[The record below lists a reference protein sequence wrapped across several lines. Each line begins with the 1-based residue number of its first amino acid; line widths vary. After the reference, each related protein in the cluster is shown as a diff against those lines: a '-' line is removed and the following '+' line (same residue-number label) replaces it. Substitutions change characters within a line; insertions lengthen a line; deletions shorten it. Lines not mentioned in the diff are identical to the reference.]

1 MNKLKCWGL
10 AAVLLCLG
18 MFQARGEAAAA
29 PKNTYK
35 PASGGYTLTVPPGS
49 KEIYHTSTGIRF
61 TVGKD
66 FLVSAD
72 LYTLPSFVSVPM
84 KQYSQEQKKEFKKF
98 LGKIQDQENDTIQ
111 DEGSSRNFGSH
122 PSLEGILGEK
132 LRKYRATAGELE
144 PKEKESKKGKD
155 SYTYVAV
162 PEEKLRTHRPFLIG
176 RAYQPEKNVLLVVNV
191 SAPENLEAA
200 ARSALQ
206 SLCSD
211 LTLSRVKYT
220 DVNLLT
226 VPGMGYEMEIPS
238 GWRMYTLRADNVLFG
253 RSLSSVHTDGLM
265 IREFSDDT
273 FAELGNSTPE
283 GLKEAEEAFI
293 QKVTRYTPN
302 ITILH
307 HEPISVGTLNG
318 SMAECT
324 DSGDLK
330 KVFIVN
336 TYLMNPQGNGYQIRY
351 QTDDTINYDLK
362 LKAFKQSVESF
373 SLFQDNDGSRL
384 KPGKDM

>member
-1 MNKLKCWGL
+1 MKKLKRWGL
-10 AAVLLCLG
+10 AAALLCLG
-18 MFQARGEAAAA
+18 MFQARGAAAA
-29 PKNTYK
+29 SPKNTYK

-84 KQYSQEQKKEFKKF
+84 KQYSAEQQKEFKKF

-111 DEGSSRNFGSH
+111 EEGGSRALGSQSSLH
-122 PSLEGILGEK
+122 GILGEK
-132 LRKYRATAGELE
+132 LRKYRATAGRTENAK
-144 PKEKESKKGKD
+144 PEKREVAD
-155 SYTYVAV
+155 TYTYVAV
-162 PEEKLRTHRPFLIG
+162 PEDKLRTHRPFLIG
-176 RAYQPEKNVLLVVNV
+176 RAYQPERNVLLVVNV

-211 LTLSRVKYT
+211 LSLSRVKYT

-283 GLKEAEEAFI
+283 GLKEAENAFI

-324 DSGDLK
+324 DTGDLK
-330 KVFIVN
+330 KVFVVN

-362 LKAFKQSVESF
+362 LKAFKQSIESF
-373 SLFQDNDGSRL
+373 SLLQDNDGSGL

>member
-1 MNKLKCWGL
+1 MKKLKRWGL
-10 AAVLLCLG
+10 AAALLCLG
-18 MFQARGEAAAA
+18 IFQARGTAAAA

-84 KQYSQEQKKEFKKF
+84 KQYSAEQQKEFKKF

-111 DEGSSRNFGSH
+111 EEGGSQALGSQSSLH
-122 PSLEGILGEK
+122 GILGEK
-132 LRKYRATAGELE
+132 LRKYRATAGRTETVK
-144 PKEKESKKGKD
+144 PEKREASD
-155 SYTYVAV
+155 TYTYVAV
-162 PEEKLRTHRPFLIG
+162 PEDKLRTHRPFLIG
-176 RAYQPEKNVLLVVNV
+176 RAYQPERNVLLVVNV

-211 LTLSRVKYT
+211 LALSRVKYT

-283 GLKEAEEAFI
+283 GLEEAENAFI

-302 ITILH
+302 ITVLH

-324 DSGDLK
+324 DTGDLK
-330 KVFIVN
+330 KVFVVN

-373 SLFQDNDGSRL
+373 SLLQNNDGSGL

>member
-1 MNKLKCWGL
+1 MNKLKRWGL
-10 AAVLLCLG
+10 AAAVLCLG
-18 MFQARGEAAAA
+18 LIQAGTAGAAAS
-29 PKNTYK
+29 KNTYK

-49 KEIYHTSTGIRF
+49 REIYHTSTGIRF

-84 KQYSQEQKKEFKKF
+84 KQYSSEQKKDFKKF

-111 DEGSSRNFGSH
+111 DEGSSRNFGSQ
-122 PSLEGILGEK
+122 PALDGILGEK
-132 LRKYRATAGELE
+132 LRKYRATSGEPE
-144 PKEKESKKGKD
+144 PQKKDKKEQD

-162 PEEKLRTHRPFLIG
+162 PQDKLRTHRPFLIG

-200 ARSALQ
+200 ARAALQ
-206 SLCSD
+206 SLCAD
-211 LTLSRVKYT
+211 LTLSRVNYT

-238 GWRMYTLRADNVLFG
+238 GWRMYTLRADNVLLG
-253 RSLSSVHTDGLM
+253 RSLSSVHTDGLL

-283 GLKEAEEAFI
+283 GLKEAEDAFI

-302 ITILH
+302 ITVLRH
-307 HEPISVGTLNG
+307 QPISVGSLNG
-318 SMAECT
+318 SMSECT

-330 KVFIVN
+330 KVFVVN
-336 TYLMNPQGNGYQIRY
+336 TYLMNARGNGYMIRY

-373 SLFQDNDGSRL
+373 SLLQNNDGSGL
-384 KPGKDM
+384 KPERDM

>member
-111 DEGSSRNFGSH
+111 DEGSSRNFGSY

-144 PKEKESKKGKD
+144 PKESKKGKD

-191 SAPENLEAA
+191 SAPENLETA

-373 SLFQDNDGSRL
+373 SLLQDNDGSRL

>member
-1 MNKLKCWGL
+1 MNKLKRWGL
-10 AAVLLCLG
+10 AAAVLCLG
-18 MFQARGEAAAA
+18 LIQAGTAGAAA

-49 KEIYHTSTGIRF
+49 REIYHTSTGIRF

-84 KQYSQEQKKEFKKF
+84 KQYSSEQKKDFKKF

-111 DEGSSRNFGSH
+111 DEGSSRNFGSQ
-122 PSLEGILGEK
+122 PALDGILGEK
-132 LRKYRATAGELE
+132 LRKYRATSGEPE
-144 PKEKESKKGKD
+144 PQKKDKKEQD

-162 PEEKLRTHRPFLIG
+162 PQDKLRTHRPFLIG

-200 ARSALQ
+200 ARAALQ
-206 SLCSD
+206 SLCAD

-238 GWRMYTLRADNVLFG
+238 GWRMYTLRADNVLLG
-253 RSLSSVHTDGLM
+253 RSLSSVHTDGLL

-283 GLKEAEEAFI
+283 GLKEAEDAFI

-302 ITILH
+302 ITVLRH
-307 HEPISVGTLNG
+307 QPISVGSLNG

-330 KVFIVN
+330 KVFVVN
-336 TYLMNPQGNGYQIRY
+336 TYLMNARGNGYMIRY

-373 SLFQDNDGSRL
+373 SLLQNNDGSGL
-384 KPGKDM
+384 KPERDM

>member
-1 MNKLKCWGL
+1 MKKLKRWGL
-10 AAVLLCLG
+10 AAALLCLG
-18 MFQARGEAAAA
+18 IFQARGTAAAA

-35 PASGGYTLTVPPGS
+35 PASEGYTLTVPPGS

-84 KQYSQEQKKEFKKF
+84 KQYSAEQQKEFKKF

-111 DEGSSRNFGSH
+111 EEGGSQALGSQSSLNGM
-122 PSLEGILGEK
+122 LGEK
-132 LRKYRATAGELE
+132 LRKYRATAGRTETVK
-144 PKEKESKKGKD
+144 PEKREASD
-155 SYTYVAV
+155 TYTYVAV
-162 PEEKLRTHRPFLIG
+162 PEDKLRTHRPFLIG
-176 RAYQPEKNVLLVVNV
+176 RAYQPERNVLLLVNV

-211 LTLSRVKYT
+211 LALSRVKYT

-283 GLKEAEEAFI
+283 GLKEAENAFI

-302 ITILH
+302 ITVLH

-324 DSGDLK
+324 DTGDLK
-330 KVFIVN
+330 KVFVVN

-373 SLFQDNDGSRL
+373 SLLQDNDGSGL

>member
-1 MNKLKCWGL
+1 MKKLKRWGL
-10 AAVLLCLG
+10 AAALLCLG
-18 MFQARGEAAAA
+18 IFQARGTAAAA

-84 KQYSQEQKKEFKKF
+84 KQYSAEQQKEFKKF

-111 DEGSSRNFGSH
+111 EEGGSQALGSQSSLNGM
-122 PSLEGILGEK
+122 LGEK
-132 LRKYRATAGELE
+132 LRKYRATAGRTETVK
-144 PKEKESKKGKD
+144 PEKREASD
-155 SYTYVAV
+155 TYTYVAV
-162 PEEKLRTHRPFLIG
+162 PEDKLRTHRPFLIG
-176 RAYQPEKNVLLVVNV
+176 RAYQPERNVLLLVNV

-211 LTLSRVKYT
+211 LALSRVKYT

-283 GLKEAEEAFI
+283 GLKEAENAFI

-302 ITILH
+302 ITVLH

-324 DSGDLK
+324 DTGD
-330 KVFIVN
+330 
-336 TYLMNPQGNGYQIRY
+336 RRRC
-351 QTDDTINYDLK
+351 
-362 LKAFKQSVESF
+362 S
-373 SLFQDNDGSRL
+373 
-384 KPGKDM
+384 